1 MERVKQ
7 REGDDCGVACIAMFI
22 QRYAGCPASSSY
34 DAARAVLLGSRESKL
49 LNTKD
54 LKRALDAF
62 GIKSGKKRQPF
73 SPESNTKLA
82 LSFDAIVGTKPRMD
96 KSWHWMV
103 WDSKSQLLH
112 DPQSINPNR
121 KKVSH
126 HICVGKI

>member
-1 MERVKQ
+1 MERIKQ
-7 REGDDCGVACIAMFI
+7 KEDDDCGVACIAMLI

-34 DAARAVLLGSRESKL
+34 DAARAILLGKREGDL
-49 LNTKD
+49 LKTRD

-62 GIKSGKKRQPF
+62 GIKSGAKRRPF
-73 SPESNTKLA
+73 SPASNTNMA
-82 LSFDAIVGTKPRMD
+82 LNFDAIVGTKPRKD

-112 DPQSINPNR
+112 DPQSIKPNR

-126 HICVGKI
+126 FICVGNV